1 MFYIELLEY
10 NDETKIIIPN
20 QLLELICS
28 IQINNK
34 KVQFKKSKVCDNK
47 NALTINGLSEF
58 PTNSFFSMEFLNKY
72 DKKIEVCILESGN
85 FPVKF
90 GSIYGIVSS
99 LNNNILIKFVKL
111 NELFFMLG
119 NYTMKQRLNL
129 HAVDSGFNVIE
140 IDKFDK
146 NKLKHLLIV
155 VRDVQNNKL
164 TYRFYPLLFVDG
176 KAILPKELDVNTSI
190 TLINNSTIF
199 EYRLKKINNRS
210 VKYKN
215 LEHDKIRLNQF
226 TKFNVSQNKIYE
238 LPFNNFIKD
247 VPTININRIFVEN
260 QNLFIKIF
268 TGQKKYINH
277 NFPTFILKKRRTNK
291 IILLGGEFKSE
302 DTISFDFLPFL
313 NETDNKRERWDI
325 YLLGKMNNSTFHLGF
340 QKEYED
346 HVSRY
351 FKIFNYAGEKKST
364 YHCYSRLYLTKND
377 TLALV
382 KNIESNLI
390 KNQYLIESKIT
401 NFSMKRSIVNLQVY
415 FNSPYMHK
423 LEIKS
428 LCLVYRNKDSFRK
441 KSFVVNKTNVVNENT
456 YYLECKINL
465 LKVDFT
471 PYYWDIYI
479 GLKIK
484 GDEYFVKIMKND
496 REVSGKINKSITK
509 YQYNISN
516 NYIVYPYITLNNS
529 LAFAYRRQEYYEKRY
544 YYIKEYIAYIFA
556 GLFRKHLWEKE
567 IWIGYEKLAMSAHD
581 NGYYFF
587 DYVYKNSKHNNFY
600 YVITKDS
607 PEIINLMDKRDK
619 VLYFMSFK
627 YFVYMFSARLLI
639 SSDTKWNSYN
649 LKMKKTKLGKILTN
663 KPLVYL
669 QHGVN
674 GLKAVPD
681 FYKKRGVFDLV
692 ISPSEYE
699 KEIIVNRWGYD
710 ESEVAITGLARWDVL
725 KDKTDEIPYKQIFI
739 MPTWRTWMD
748 GIDKDEFLKS
758 EFYKNYIT
766 LLNSTK
772 LHKMLEENNVK
783 IKFFLHPKFKDYINL
798 FNFKSSNIEK
808 FDFLEVPLDEMIM
821 RSSLMISDYSS
832 VIWEMFYLKKPC
844 LFFHF
849 DKEKYLE
856 YEGSYLDFDNEL
868 FGDVAFDSD
877 NLMKHI
883 SYYIKNEFQ
892 EKEIYA
898 KMRWKYFSYMDQN
911 NSKRIYEAVQNS
923 KESLYKKSKYEGWRI
938 SNLLPHPIRKRLLK
952 IKQSIFSG
960 N

>member
-1 MFYIELLEY
+1 
-10 NDETKIIIPN
+10 
-20 QLLELICS
+20 
-28 IQINNK
+28 
-34 KVQFKKSKVCDNK
+34 
-47 NALTINGLSEF
+47 
-58 PTNSFFSMEFLNKY
+58 
-72 DKKIEVCILESGN
+72 
-85 FPVKF
+85 
-90 GSIYGIVSS
+90 
-99 LNNNILIKFVKL
+99 
-111 NELFFMLG
+111 
-119 NYTMKQRLNL
+119 
-129 HAVDSGFNVIE
+129 
-140 IDKFDK
+140 
-146 NKLKHLLIV
+146 
-155 VRDVQNNKL
+155 
-164 TYRFYPLLFVDG
+164 
-176 KAILPKELDVNTSI
+176 
-190 TLINNSTIF
+190 
-199 EYRLKKINNRS
+199 
-210 VKYKN
+210 
-215 LEHDKIRLNQF
+215 
-226 TKFNVSQNKIYE
+226 
-238 LPFNNFIKD
+238 
-247 VPTININRIFVEN
+247 
-260 QNLFIKIF
+260 
-268 TGQKKYINH
+268 
-277 NFPTFILKKRRTNK
+277 
-291 IILLGGEFKSE
+291 
-302 DTISFDFLPFL
+302 
-313 NETDNKRERWDI
+313 
-325 YLLGKMNNSTFHLGF
+325 
-340 QKEYED
+340 
-346 HVSRY
+346 
-351 FKIFNYAGEKKST
+351 
-364 YHCYSRLYLTKND
+364 
-377 TLALV
+377 
-382 KNIESNLI
+382 
-390 KNQYLIESKIT
+390 
-401 NFSMKRSIVNLQVY
+401 
-415 FNSPYMHK
+415 
-423 LEIKS
+423 
-428 LCLVYRNKDSFRK
+428 
-441 KSFVVNKTNVVNENT
+441 
-456 YYLECKINL
+456 
-465 LKVDFT
+465 
-471 PYYWDIYI
+471 
-479 GLKIK
+479 
-484 GDEYFVKIMKND
+484 MKND
-496 REVSGKINKSITK
+496 REESGKINKSITK

-844 LFFHF
+844 LFYHF
-849 DKEKYLE
+849 DQEKYLE
-856 YEGSYLDFDNEL
+856 LEGSYMDFNKDL
-868 FGDVAFDSD
+868 FGDVAFESKQ
-877 NLMKHI
+877 LI
-883 SYYIKNEFQ
+883 EYIKIYIENNFL
-892 EKEIYA
+892 EKERYA
-898 KMRWKYFSYMDQN
+898 KLRKEYFTYIDRN
-911 NSKRIYEAVQNS
+911 NSKRIYDVIINNHE
-923 KESLYKKSKYEGWRI
+923 KLYKKSMKYNVGI
-938 SNLLPHPIRKRLLK
+938 KSILLNKLKSIKGMLLSK
-952 IKQSIFSG
+952 
-960 N
+960 